1 MAAEDPV
8 DLDSERNSILNYF
21 DIVFTIIFGVEMLM
35 KILAL
40 GFCLHKGAYLRDSW
54 NCLDFV
60 VVMSSIASLALSGL
74 GVDVSVVRVL
84 RVLRVLRPLR
94 AVNRARKLK
103 EVGQRE
109 SLRFLTPRAVALR
122 CRCSNPPV

>member
-1 MAAEDPV
+1 MNYEWFDRVILACILISSGLMAAEDPV
-8 DLDSERNSILNYF
+8 NPNSGRNEVLNYF
-21 DIVFTIIFGVEMLM
+21 DIVFTIIFAIEMIM
-35 KILAL
+35 KIVAL
-40 GFCLHKGAYLRDSW
+40 GFVLHKRAYLRSSW

-60 VVMSSIASLALSGL
+60 VVMGSVLSLALTSS

-103 EVGQRE
+103 EVG
-109 SLRFLTPRAVALR
+109 
-122 CRCSNPPV
+122 